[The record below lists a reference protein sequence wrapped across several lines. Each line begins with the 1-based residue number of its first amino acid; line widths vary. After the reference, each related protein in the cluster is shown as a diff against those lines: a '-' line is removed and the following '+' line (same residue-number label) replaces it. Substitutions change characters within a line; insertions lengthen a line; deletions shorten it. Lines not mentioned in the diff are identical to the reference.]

1 MGDDRAVRWPRGH
14 SGRMTIEP
22 VNLDADEHLHDE
34 HLHDESVGV
43 LSIPPVLTPAPG
55 DADVFGYVVVDGQL
69 FQRGH

>member
-1 MGDDRAVRWPRGH
+1 
-14 SGRMTIEP
+14 MTIEP

-34 HLHDESVGV
+34 PVGV
-43 LSIPPVLTPAPG
+43 LSIPPVLAPVPG